1 VPTTAVIDQLALSL
15 LHHNHP
21 TLVRVSYTSAP
32 RLVGQ
37 RDALGKSFDVLMA
50 VNNPTPFR
58 HKILNG
64 SMLMRGRSA
73 KQSRSVFVPVL
84 SAGDRAVFGSV
95 AS

>member
-1 VPTTAVIDQLALSL
+1 
-15 LHHNHP
+15 
-21 TLVRVSYTSAP
+21 
-32 RLVGQ
+32 
-37 RDALGKSFDVLMA
+37 MA

-95 AS
+95 ASYFPAQKARFQEE

>member
-1 VPTTAVIDQLALSL
+1 MTHWTP
-15 LHHNHP
+15 
-21 TLVRVSYTSAP
+21 
-32 RLVGQ
+32 
-37 RDALGKSFDVLMA
+37 LMA
-50 VNNPTPFR
+50 VNNPTPFW

-73 KQSRSVFVPVL
+73 KQSHSVFMPML